1 MQLLKERDVAFTIRE
16 YLKKALSKT
25 EVLKIS
31 KKLGLAPG
39 EFVRKQEVEF
49 KENELEKIISND
61 LEMAKAISRYPKIME
76 RPIVVNQNKALVC
89 RPPEKVLTLLNKKE

>member
-1 MQLLKERDVAFTIRE
+1 MQLLKDRGVTFTIRE

-39 EFVRKQEVEF
+39 EFVRKHEVEF
-49 KENELEKIISND
+49 KENKLEKIISND
-61 LEMAKAISRYPKIME
+61 HEMAKAISRYPKIME

-89 RPPEKVLTLLNKKE
+89 RPPEKVLTLLK

>member
-1 MQLLKERDVAFTIRE
+1 MQLLKDRGVTFTIRE
-16 YLKKALSKT
+16 YLKKAPSNT

-31 KKLGLAPG
+31 KKLGLVPG
-39 EFVRKQEVEF
+39 EFVRKHELEF

-76 RPIVVNQNKALVC
+76 RPIVVNQNKAIVC
-89 RPPEKVLTLLNKKE
+89 RPPEKLLTLLK

>member
-1 MQLLKERDVAFTIRE
+1 MQLLKDRDVAFTIRE
-16 YLKKALSKT
+16 YLKKAPSNT
-25 EVLKIS
+25 EVLKIF

-39 EFVRKQEVEF
+39 EFVRKHELEF

-76 RPIVVNQNKALVC
+76 RPIVVNQNKAIVC
-89 RPPEKVLTLLNKKE
+89 RPPEKLLTLLK